1 MDWVWLLYK
10 DYIKKQLRRMRIYD
24 PDESQLQETFI
35 KVLSASTITILVQ
48 EPWQNA
54 VRFKGFKRVDVPKM
68 MPLIEDPTSY
78 LLDNFGGGKFKINFH
93 QGMNFIAT
101 INFKPE
107 GEPKWLEMP
116 SIPF

>member
-1 MDWVWLLYK
+1 MDWVWELFK
-10 DYIKKQLRRMRIYD
+10 DYVKKQLRRMRIYD

-35 KVLSASTITILVQ
+35 KVLSESTITILVQ

-54 VRFKGFKRVDVPKM
+54 VRFKGLKREDVSKM
-68 MPLIEDPTSY
+68 MPLIENPTSY

-107 GEPKWLEMP
+107 GEPKWREMP

>member
-1 MDWVWLLYK
+1 MDWLWELYK
-10 DYIKKQLRRMRIYD
+10 DYIKKYLRRMRIYE
-24 PDESQLQETFI
+24 PKDEQLQETFI
-35 KVLSASTITILVQ
+35 KVLRESTLTILVQ

-54 VRFKGFKRVDVPKM
+54 VRFKGLHRDDVSKM
-68 MPLIEDPTSY
+68 MPLIHDPTSY
-78 LLDNFGGGKFKINFH
+78 LLERYGGGKFKINFH

-107 GEPKWLEMP
+107 GDPKWLDMP